1 MIQIRMGQYETN
13 SSSCHVYVYD
23 DSTNVTVPSVV
34 RLTEGARDSA
44 LNTFFNDILDNYY
57 AISEYGQEDM
67 KYFLQELYRCG
78 VRTIESSNKSIKKL
92 ASDIKESGDFGVGN
106 VELLKIILFGDNIII
121 DTLRDDVGI
130 IFSEYVA
137 AKYGKNKKFVSV
149 RIE

>member
-34 RLTEGARDSA
+34 KLTEGARDSA
-44 LNTFFNDILDNYY
+44 LNIFFNDYLDWYNP
-57 AISEYGQEDM
+57 SDKEDM
-67 KYFLQELYRCG
+67 TYFLQELYRCG

-106 VELLKIILFGDNIII
+106 TELLKIILFGDNIII
-121 DTLRDDVGI
+121 DTLRDDAGI
-130 IFSEYVA
+130 EFSEYVA

-149 RIE
+149 RVE

>member
-44 LNTFFNDILDNYY
+44 LNTFFNDYLDWYNPNDH
-57 AISEYGQEDM
+57 EDM

-121 DTLRDDVGI
+121 DTLRDDAGI
-130 IFSEYVA
+130 VFSEYVA

-149 RIE
+149 RVE